1 MLLISLLS
9 FACMVFHLLIQRNP
23 ASPGVVHG
31 AVWLLVSLGYV
42 FFLGDLSIL
51 SPRTLVVMLIGIA
64 TFSIGIRLGTR
75 IATPGQSRNDHAAKP
90 LPIPPAIV
98 VVSAIG
104 LAMMLYKAF
113 QYMPIDWATSW
124 FDGAGSWYNGLR
136 HNLNNSQAKGSF
148 GLAGYALNFSFAG
161 TAYLVLFARRYS
173 PTLWLW
179 ASIVLS
185 LGFAFLSTGKTHLV
199 LLGCMV
205 VGAAMPS
212 GRSKRLLLVLA
223 LPLLGGAILFLV
235 TLLTGRLITTPHNSL
250 LASVEQTIKV
260 YMFTAVGAF
269 DISVNSGLPSTEGSM
284 TFRTPLAV
292 LRFLGAPVEVPEMI
306 QPNVTFASY
315 LINVYTVF
323 SPYYRDFGV
332 VGVGLFLGVLG
343 ALHGWI
349 FRQLKTGM
357 PIIIVAN
364 ALLFYA
370 LIMQFF
376 QDQYFSLM
384 SQWIQLLGW
393 TYVFNKLQPLPS
405 IAEQDR
411 Q

>member
-1 MLLISLLS
+1 
-9 FACMVFHLLIQRNP
+9 
-23 ASPGVVHG
+23 
-31 AVWLLVSLGYV
+31 
-42 FFLGDLSIL
+42 
-51 SPRTLVVMLIGIA
+51 
-64 TFSIGIRLGTR
+64 
-75 IATPGQSRNDHAAKP
+75 
-90 LPIPPAIV
+90 
-98 VVSAIG
+98 
-104 LAMMLYKAF
+104 
-113 QYMPIDWATSW
+113 
-124 FDGAGSWYNGLR
+124 
-136 HNLNNSQAKGSF
+136 
-148 GLAGYALNFSFAG
+148 
-161 TAYLVLFARRYS
+161 
-173 PTLWLW
+173 
-179 ASIVLS
+179 
-185 LGFAFLSTGKTHLV
+185 
-199 LLGCMV
+199 
-205 VGAAMPS
+205 
-212 GRSKRLLLVLA
+212 
-223 LPLLGGAILFLV
+223 
-235 TLLTGRLITTPHNSL
+235 
-250 LASVEQTIKV
+250 
-260 YMFTAVGAF
+260 
-269 DISVNSGLPSTEGSM
+269 
-284 TFRTPLAV
+284 
-292 LRFLGAPVEVPEMI
+292 MI

>member
-1 MLLISLLS
+1 
-9 FACMVFHLLIQRNP
+9 
-23 ASPGVVHG
+23 
-31 AVWLLVSLGYV
+31 
-42 FFLGDLSIL
+42 
-51 SPRTLVVMLIGIA
+51 
-64 TFSIGIRLGTR
+64 
-75 IATPGQSRNDHAAKP
+75 
-90 LPIPPAIV
+90 
-98 VVSAIG
+98 
-104 LAMMLYKAF
+104 
-113 QYMPIDWATSW
+113 
-124 FDGAGSWYNGLR
+124 
-136 HNLNNSQAKGSF
+136 
-148 GLAGYALNFSFAG
+148 
-161 TAYLVLFARRYS
+161 
-173 PTLWLW
+173 
-179 ASIVLS
+179 
-185 LGFAFLSTGKTHLV
+185 
-199 LLGCMV
+199 
-205 VGAAMPS
+205 
-212 GRSKRLLLVLA
+212 
-223 LPLLGGAILFLV
+223 
-235 TLLTGRLITTPHNSL
+235 
-250 LASVEQTIKV
+250 
-260 YMFTAVGAF
+260 
-269 DISVNSGLPSTEGSM
+269 M